1 MCAKDM
7 YFVKAS
13 ANSPWQRQRNV
24 RKGPSVKMLA
34 RLTKLGLLVDAT
46 PSQLR
51 MPHEQFEQHDYLH
64 LPGFIEPG
72 LVRLVRRHMG
82 GFVEREHAVGSE
94 LRLPAGSVHA
104 VFDVLMND
112 PILFR
117 LVRRITECGPVRFFY
132 GRLYQLTAGR
142 GQEFSWHNDL
152 QDNRKVALSINL
164 SEAPYK
170 GGTLQIRRRSS
181 SAVESVPN
189 LGAGDAIIFR
199 VARRLEHR
207 VTPVTG
213 KSSKIAFSGWFCS
226 RPSYTSVHRAMV
238 ARSESTFAA
247 NRKHKSVAFPS
258 PTDVVKIP
266 NAVVSQTTGRETFV
280 ANIGTGMCYGLN
292 ETGGRIWQLMTS
304 GCAIRSVSTA
314 IADEYAAPRREV
326 ERDVLALAYQLA
338 QRDLIKG

>member
-1 MCAKDM
+1 
-7 YFVKAS
+7 
-13 ANSPWQRQRNV
+13 
-24 RKGPSVKMLA
+24 MLA

-51 MPHEQFEQHDYLH
+51 TAHEHFEQHDYLH

-72 LVRLVRRHMG
+72 LVRLVRRYMG

-117 LVRRITECGPVRFFY
+117 LVRRITGCGPIRFFY

-213 KSSKIAFSGWFCS
+213 NPRRSRSQDGSARGQATPQSIARWW
-226 RPSYTSVHRAMV
+226 RDP
-238 ARSESTFAA
+238 
-247 NRKHKSVAFPS
+247 NPPS
-258 PTDVVKIP
+258 PP
-266 NAVVSQTTGRETFV
+266 TGNTK
-280 ANIGTGMCYGLN
+280 A
-292 ETGGRIWQLMTS
+292 S
-304 GCAIRSVSTA
+304 HS
-314 IADEYAAPRREV
+314 PRR
-326 ERDVLALAYQLA
+326 LTL
-338 QRDLIKG
+338 